1 MAKMSIGEDLEKI
14 IKKRNRTLKN
24 VNNHKTKIY
33 HIFGGNGHILNKEMV
48 QIMTELSPI
57 YEELNSAF
65 QTVDWVDLI
74 YYERW
79 LNE

>member
-1 MAKMSIGEDLEKI
+1 MSIGEDLEKI
-14 IKKRNRTLKN
+14 IKNRNRTLKN

-33 HIFGGNGHILNKEMV
+33 HIWGDKIHILNKEMI
-48 QIMTELSPI
+48 QIMSELSPV
-57 YEELNSAF
+57 YEDLCKDF
-65 QTVDWVDLI
+65 QTVDLVDLI

>member
-33 HIFGGNGHILNKEMV
+33 HIFGDKNHTLNKEMV
-48 QIMTELSPI
+48 QIMAELSPI